1 MTSRTAT
8 VDSFWGDGYAEEA
21 CGAGLLLWA
30 LDASIESWEVQ
41 PMTSHPQLFDE
52 LGPGMLDYL
61 HTQIAEDEQVLRA
74 GVTDVGSRL
83 RRLWILIPACLL
95 MLSLCSFMSIN
106 NPGWLLLVSL
116 SVALWG
122 GLPVLIYRMQVNH
135 LRRTLYAITDRRALI
150 FSVGKPKKTESYTPD
165 RITFIRP
172 VHRKGGPGDLYFA
185 RLEGTGTEGWRGYS
199 HGFLY
204 ISDVEHVADL
214 MRRTFP
220 AVTAK

>member
-1 MTSRTAT
+1 
-8 VDSFWGDGYAEEA
+8 
-21 CGAGLLLWA
+21 
-30 LDASIESWEVQ
+30 
-41 PMTSHPQLFDE
+41 MTSHPWSSDE
-52 LGPGMLDYL
+52 LDPGILDYL
-61 HTQIAEDEQVLRA
+61 HTQIDEDEQVLWA

-116 SVALWG
+116 SVALWA
-122 GLPVLIYRMQVNH
+122 GLPILIYRMQLNH
-135 LRRTLYAITDRRALI
+135 LRRTLYVITDRRALI
-150 FSVGKPKKTESYTPD
+150 LSVGKPKKTESYAPD
-165 RITFIRP
+165 KINFIRP
-172 VHRKGGPGDLYFA
+172 AHRKGGRGDLYFA

-204 ISDVEHVADL
+204 INDVEQVADL

-220 AVTAK
+220 AAATSK